1 MNRCEQ
7 LRDDLACAMG
17 RVVWASVV
25 LVWWAQSAIEGRS
38 VFVWKGQGR

>member
-1 MNRCEQ
+1 MTRLDQ

-25 LVWWAQSAIEGRS
+25 IVWWAQSAIEGRS
-38 VFVWKGQGR
+38 VFVLKGQGR